1 MNNQTTFYI
10 VRHGESES
18 NASGHISEIKLEFGS
33 NLTEKGK
40 AQAQNLANKLKYIN
54 FDAVYSSDLNR
65 AKQTAQVIALTKKIE
80 VVTSNLIRERDF
92 HEYATKI
99 NKDKNILIEEFLND
113 LKLLDEK
120 GKLQYKHTPY
130 MESSEEGALRLLNF
144 IKQTRNSHIGK
155 TALIVVHGNIMR
167 SLLTYLDYAKYDELP
182 SGTVENTGYFVLT
195 TEGNNFSVEKTH
207 KIHKQYGKVRN
218 F

>member
-18 NASGHISEIKLEFGS
+18 NVLGHINEIKLEFGS

-54 FDAVYSSDLNR
+54 FDSVYSSDLNR
-65 AKQTAQVIALTKKIE
+65 AKQTAQIIALTKKNE

-92 HEYATKI
+92 YQYAVKI
-99 NKDKNILIEEFLND
+99 NKDKNILIEELVND

-120 GKLQYKHTPY
+120 GKLQYKHSPL
-130 MESSEEGALRLLNF
+130 MESAEEGAQRLLNF
-144 IKQTRNSHIGK
+144 IKQTTNTHKGK
-155 TALIVVHGNIMR
+155 TALVVVHGNIMR
-167 SLLTYLDYAKYDELP
+167 SLLTYLGYAKYDELP
-182 SGTVENTGYFVLT
+182 SGTVENTGYFLLT
-195 TEGNNFSVEKTH
+195 TDGINFSVEKTYR
-207 KIHKQYGKVRN
+207 IHKQYGKVRN
-218 F
+218 Y